1 TPQPAQPECSCFFV
15 VYFCYSAVDSSGK
28 VWMTSAQKS
37 CKYSAACWI
46 TVAKGSFA
54 SSAQFLNHN
63 TVSSASSG
71 VTSSKACS
79 FPLVRSSASIASRTS
94 TASSLLIFPSA
105 HKLKTAHCRSSV
117 SPVSP
122 CLCVFHRASIMV
134 INFLFSIMT
143 DSFLLGIVSITLN
156 PEKVK
161 SYSQKMGYFL
171 LFFLKDQKP
180 TVRIIVD
187 APLLPF
193 IPDTAVKGHDC
204 SHDAIDLFRT
214 FCLRRFDITCRIG
227 VHHHI

>member
-1 TPQPAQPECSCFFV
+1 
-15 VYFCYSAVDSSGK
+15 
-28 VWMTSAQKS
+28 
-37 CKYSAACWI
+37 
-46 TVAKGSFA
+46 
-54 SSAQFLNHN
+54 
-63 TVSSASSG
+63 
-71 VTSSKACS
+71 
-79 FPLVRSSASIASRTS
+79 
-94 TASSLLIFPSA
+94 
-105 HKLKTAHCRSSV
+105 RSSV

-187 APLLPF
+187 SPLLPF

-227 VHHHI
+227 VHHHISRHPAHNRVAAMDDATLHQEFITFLCWRRHILQSLTKRYHGKPHAFQILRHLHCAPTVKGDFQDVILLTQPLYKFLNETVMDH